1 MIGSS
6 VVAKR
11 YAQALFDLAGE
22 EKDYIKYQGELKA
35 MNALVDS
42 TPALKEFFVN
52 PVFEDAEKKAV
63 LIEVLKKTTISPLM
77 QNFLKL
83 LVDKGRIGSLA
94 DIAECYEALT
104 FAALKM
110 SRVNVRTAF
119 PLNDDIVG
127 KIKAMLEKM
136 TGKSVEMHIEEDP
149 SLIAG
154 MVVKIGDKVY
164 DGSIKS
170 QLNNIRQLL
179 GEEK

>member
-1 MIGSS
+1 MIGNG
-6 VVAKR
+6 VIAKR
-11 YAQALFDLAGE
+11 YAQALFDLAGD
-22 EKDYIKYQGELKA
+22 EKDYIKFHGELNEMKSIIDGA
-35 MNALVDS
+35 AD
-42 TPALKEFFVN
+42 LKEFFVN

-63 LIEVLKKTTISPLM
+63 MVEVLKRTSISPLM

-94 DIAECYEALT
+94 DITECYQALM
-104 FAALKM
+104 FSALKM

-119 PLNDDIVG
+119 PLNDGVVSQ
-127 KIKAMLEKM
+127 IKEMLEKM
-136 TGKSVEMHIEEDP
+136 TGKSVEMLIEEDP

-170 QLNNIRQLL
+170 QLDSIRQLL

>member
-1 MIGSS
+1 MIGSG

-22 EKDYIKYQGELKA
+22 EKDYIKFNSELKE
-35 MNALVDS
+35 MNSLIDGAPD
-42 TPALKEFFVN
+42 LKEFFIN
-52 PVFEDAEKKAV
+52 PVFEDAEKKTV
-63 LIEVLKKTTISPLM
+63 LVEVLKRTSISPLM

-83 LVDKGRIGSLA
+83 LVDKGRIGSLS
-94 DIAECYEALT
+94 DITACYENLT
-104 FAALKM
+104 FSALKM
-110 SRVNVRTAF
+110 SRVSLKTAF
-119 PLNDDIVG
+119 PLNDEIIG

-136 TGKSVEMHIEEDP
+136 TGKSVEMLIEEDP

>member
-1 MIGSS
+1 LIGSG

-11 YAQALFDLAGE
+11 YAQALFDLAGG
-22 EKDYIKYQGELKA
+22 EKDYIKFNDELKE
-35 MNALVDS
+35 MNSIVDGVS
-42 TPALKEFFVN
+42 ALKEFFVN
-52 PVFEDAEKKAV
+52 PVFEDGEKKVV
-63 LIEVLKKTTISPLM
+63 LIEVLKKTSISPLM

-94 DIAECYEALT
+94 DISECYENLM
-104 FAALKM
+104 FSALKM

-119 PLNDDIVG
+119 PLSDDIVG
-127 KIKAMLEKM
+127 KIKGMLEKM
-136 TGKSVEMHIEEDP
+136 TGKSVEMLIEEDP

>member
-1 MIGSS
+1 MIGSG

-11 YAQALFDLAGE
+11 YAQALFDLAGGE
-22 EKDYIKYQGELKA
+22 QDYIKFNSELKE
-35 MNALVDS
+35 MNSIMEGIAD
-42 TPALKEFFVN
+42 LKEFFIN
-52 PVFEDAEKKAV
+52 PVFEDSEKKAV
-63 LIEVLKKTTISPLM
+63 LVEVLKKTSISPLM

-94 DIAECYEALT
+94 DISECYEGLM

-110 SRVNVRTAF
+110 SRVSVRTAF
-119 PLNDDIVG
+119 PLSDDIVA
-127 KIKAMLEKM
+127 KIKEMLEKM
-136 TGKSVEMHIEEDP
+136 TGKSVEMSIEEDP
-149 SLIAG
+149 TLIAG

>member
-1 MIGSS
+1 LIGSG

-11 YAQALFDLAGE
+11 YAQALFDLAGG
-22 EKDYIKYQGELKA
+22 EKDYIKFHSELKE
-35 MNALVDS
+35 MNSIIDGASD
-42 TPALKEFFVN
+42 LKEFFVN
-52 PVFEDAEKKAV
+52 PVFEDAEKKNV
-63 LIEVLKKTTISPLM
+63 LIEVLKKTSISPMM

-94 DIAECYEALT
+94 DISECYENLM
-104 FAALKM
+104 FSALKM

-119 PLNDDIVG
+119 PLNDEIVG
-127 KIKAMLEKM
+127 KIKGMLEKM
-136 TGKSVEMHIEEDP
+136 TGKSVEMLIEEDP

>member
-1 MIGSS
+1 LNGSG

-11 YAQALFDLAGE
+11 YAQALFDLAGG
-22 EKDYIKYQGELKA
+22 EKEYIKFHSELKE
-35 MNALVDS
+35 MNSIIDGS
-42 TPALKEFFVN
+42 SDLKEFFVN
-52 PVFEDAEKKAV
+52 PVFEDAEKKNV
-63 LIEVLKKTTISPLM
+63 LIEVLKKTSISPMM

-94 DIAECYEALT
+94 DISECYENLM
-104 FAALKM
+104 FSALKM

-119 PLNDDIVG
+119 PLNDEIVG
-127 KIKAMLEKM
+127 KIKGMLEKM
-136 TGKSVEMHIEEDP
+136 TGKSVEMLIEEDP

>member
-1 MIGSS
+1 LIGSS

-22 EKDYIKYQGELKA
+22 EKDYMKFQGELKT
-35 MNALVDS
+35 MNSLIEGSRD
-42 TPALKEFFVN
+42 LKEFFGN
-52 PVFEDAEKKAV
+52 PVFEDSEKKAV
-63 LIEVLKKTTISPLM
+63 LVEVLKKTSISPLM

-83 LVDKGRIGSLA
+83 LVDKGRINSLA
-94 DIAECYEALT
+94 DISECYEGLV
-104 FAALKM
+104 FQALKM

-119 PLNDDIVG
+119 PLNDDTVG

-136 TGKSVEMHIEEDP
+136 TGKSVEMMVEQDP

>member
-11 YAQALFDLAGE
+11 YAQALFELAGE
-22 EKDYIKYQGELKA
+22 EKDYIKFQGELKD
-35 MNALVDS
+35 MNALIDGA
-42 TPALKEFFVN
+42 PDLKEFFIN
-52 PVFEDAEKKAV
+52 PVFEDGEKKTV
-63 LIEVLKKTTISPLM
+63 LVEILRKTSISPLM

-94 DIAECYEALT
+94 DISECYENLV
-104 FAALKM
+104 FQALKM

-119 PLNDDIVG
+119 PLSVDTVG

-136 TGKSVEMHIEEDP
+136 TGKSVEMLIEEDP